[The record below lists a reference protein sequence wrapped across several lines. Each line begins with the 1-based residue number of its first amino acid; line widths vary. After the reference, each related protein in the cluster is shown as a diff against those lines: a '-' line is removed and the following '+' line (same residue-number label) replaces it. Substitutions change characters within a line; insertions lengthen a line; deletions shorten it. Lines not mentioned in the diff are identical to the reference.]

1 MVLDKRLLLEG
12 RYEQHEL
19 LASGGL
25 AHVYLG
31 WDYKNSHAVAIKRL
45 RTEIKD
51 AVEQETL
58 SAHEVACLRAVQH
71 ENVMGLY
78 ASGEDEHGHYQIME
92 LITGPNL
99 QSIIDSV
106 MPAVSDFVE
115 LAGQALSGL
124 HALHEKSVIH
134 CDIKPDNIMLTLLS
148 NGRVRIKIID
158 FGLARFAGFEE
169 ELDEAAR
176 GEIFGAPE
184 FVSPELLEGKP
195 PTMLSDIYALGHVL
209 YYLLA
214 GRPAFEKDLL
224 NDVLKAHLNEQ
235 PVSLLTLRPDIS
247 MDLSNW
253 VHQFIE
259 RYPEARHPSAEI
271 ALKELKNLRLSAHAE
286 I

>member
-1 MVLDKRLLLEG
+1 MVLEKKILING

-25 AHVYLG
+25 SHIYLG
-31 WDYKNSHAVAIKRL
+31 WDYKDSHAVAIKRL
-45 RTEIKD
+45 RTEMKD

-58 SAHEVACLRAVQH
+58 NAHEVACLRAVQH
-71 ENVMGLY
+71 ENVMSLY
-78 ASGEDEHGHYQIME
+78 ASGEDELGHYQIME

-124 HALHEKSVIH
+124 NALHEKSVIH

-158 FGLARFAGFEE
+158 FGLARFDGFTE
-169 ELDEAAR
+169 ELNEAAR
-176 GEIFGAPE
+176 EEIFGAPE
-184 FVSPELLEGKP
+184 FVSPELLEGKN

-224 NDVLKAHLNEQ
+224 NDILRAHLNEQ

-259 RYPEARHPSAEI
+259 RYPEARHPSAEC
-271 ALKELKNLRLSAHAE
+271 ALKELKNLRLSTHAE
-286 I
+286 V